1 MNKTNRSNDATL
13 ESPLILLFLLDPIGK
28 QELYLEIIYS
38 RNLLNDTN
46 ITQKNL
52 VFCNWY
58 NIEKYLSFRNGWFPT
73 NSNAD
78 VVISIFFLFI
88 F

>member
-1 MNKTNRSNDATL
+1 MNQVYCVILTYSTVCFVL
-13 ESPLILLFLLDPIGK
+13 PLISYKPHLFKIFT
-28 QELYLEIIYS
+28 I
-38 RNLLNDTN
+38 NDNN